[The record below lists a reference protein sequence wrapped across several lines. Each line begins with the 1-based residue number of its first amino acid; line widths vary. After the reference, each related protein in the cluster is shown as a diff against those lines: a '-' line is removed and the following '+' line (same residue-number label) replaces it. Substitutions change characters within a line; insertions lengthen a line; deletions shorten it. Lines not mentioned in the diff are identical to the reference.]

1 MFIILYIYLYP
12 VPSAGFN
19 LSTSVEHNESELL
32 QSGKSEDDLLER
44 VEKLAAV
51 VKREVDTVRLGQS
64 PEHNNHL
71 DGKKPLHN
79 QEERID
85 RASKAPKSQEKIQR
99 TETKTT
105 EPSASHDQEE
115 EDEKISKALAKMR
128 RLDNRLAELAK
139 VRMRYR
145 HK

>member
-1 MFIILYIYLYP
+1 MYLYP

-19 LSTSVEHNESELL
+19 FSTSVEHNESELLL

-64 PEHNNHL
+64 PEHKNHL
-71 DGKKPLHN
+71 DRKKPLHN

-85 RASKAPKSQEKIQR
+85 RVSKALTSQEKIQR
-99 TETKTT
+99 TETKTI

-145 HK
+145 HE